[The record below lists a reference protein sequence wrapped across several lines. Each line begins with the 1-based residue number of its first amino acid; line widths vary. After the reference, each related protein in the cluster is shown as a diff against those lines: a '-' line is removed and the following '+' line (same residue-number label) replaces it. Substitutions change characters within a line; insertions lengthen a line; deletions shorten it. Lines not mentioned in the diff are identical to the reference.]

1 MKKIINLIKRGIS
14 NAFNNI
20 TYLPSGMLPPR

>member
-1 MKKIINLIKRGIS
+1 MKKVISFLKRRVS
-14 NAFNNI
+14 QAFSNI

>member
-1 MKKIINLIKRGIS
+1 MRKIISLLKKGIIR
-14 NAFNNI
+14 AFNNI